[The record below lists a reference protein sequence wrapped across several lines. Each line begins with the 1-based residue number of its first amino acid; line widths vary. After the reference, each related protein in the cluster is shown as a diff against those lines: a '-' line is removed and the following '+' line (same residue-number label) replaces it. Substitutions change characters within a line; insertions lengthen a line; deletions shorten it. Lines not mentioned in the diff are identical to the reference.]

1 MDFWSLQSHFL
12 NNCVKNRKA
21 DFFRI
26 NFLHSSFIPTMLLTT
41 VEPKWFYPNCL
52 GNKLWEKKQKNT
64 HNMSKCHQQTLDL
77 LFWSFKSKLQL
88 QLRFVFSFFW
98 CLRETKK
105 TNLMS
110 SLHRTQTVV
119 STRTVS
125 YKLAVRQSALWNMQ
139 LSFRLSDPDRQF
151 HIFYSQCPK
160 TLSQQPCF
168 CSKKKKKVIADKIAL
183 STAVVEARSFEVFCW
198 FQLNANLTKLQKR
211 SRL

>member
-1 MDFWSLQSHFL
+1 M
-12 NNCVKNRKA
+12 
-21 DFFRI
+21 
-26 NFLHSSFIPTMLLTT
+26 
-41 VEPKWFYPNCL
+41 
-52 GNKLWEKKQKNT
+52 EKKKKNT

-77 LFWSFKSKLQL
+77 IFWSFKSKLQL